1 MYLSQSQ
8 YSDIDIPLGLNSPG
22 DTCKV
27 HLSRFILAS
36 VLLHLLI
43 VFCLITLNIDNQGGL
58 LPGEKVVEINL
69 VNMRMT
75 STPMLAS
82 MPMKSMV
89 NKKPISPPAPVKKK
103 EVKPRAIPEKK
114 IESHSAVTKEITPPV
129 KSEQAVSSGYSEV
142 IKDYSSKK
150 ISDTDRGD
158 FSQTSHEVNGSFEK
172 ISVNASYEYGM
183 GDASSGNGALSQGEQ
198 YVDENFYYVK
208 ELITSNLVYPAVA
221 RRMKWQGTVEVS
233 FRVLKT
239 GSVENIRVL
248 TSSGYSLLDKNV
260 IATIESVQ
268 PFPPPPVAAEFTMPI
283 KYTLK
288 P

>member
-8 YSDIDIPLGLNSPG
+8 YSDIDIPLGLSGRG
-22 DTCKV
+22 DTHKVV

-36 VLLHLLI
+36 VLLHLFI
-43 VFCLITLNIDNQGGL
+43 IFCLITLKFENQGGL

-69 VNMRMT
+69 VSMKIASHAGRSSMPEKNIV
-75 STPMLAS
+75 SKKLAS
-82 MPMKSMV
+82 PPVIRKET
-89 NKKPISPPAPVKKK
+89 KP
-103 EVKPRAIPEKK
+103 ETIPEKK
-114 IESHSAVTKEITPPV
+114 IVNHATATKEITPPV
-129 KSEQAVSSGYSEV
+129 KRDQAVTSV
-142 IKDYSSKK
+142 NPMIIKDTAYTGV
-150 ISDTDRGD
+150 TDINTGAV
-158 FSQTSHEVNGSFEK
+158 SQTFPGGNEYLEQNPVNT
-172 ISVNASYEYGM
+172 SYEYGM
-183 GDASSGNGALSQGEQ
+183 SGASSGDGAISQEKH
-198 YVDENFYYVK
+198 YVDANFYYVK
-208 ELITSNLVYPAVA
+208 DLITSNLVYPAVA

-239 GSVENIRVL
+239 GNVENIRVL

-260 IATIESVQ
+260 IAAIKSVQ